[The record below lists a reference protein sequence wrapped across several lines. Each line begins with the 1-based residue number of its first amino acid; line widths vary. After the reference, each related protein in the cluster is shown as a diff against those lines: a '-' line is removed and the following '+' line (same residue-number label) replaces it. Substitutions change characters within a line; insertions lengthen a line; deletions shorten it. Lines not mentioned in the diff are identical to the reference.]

1 MAYRSPLPGLL
12 LGLILPIVLA
22 LLLKLWLLPDVSFAQ
37 YPKLLALNP
46 RTASKVLSL
55 AVLPNMLAMM
65 YYNRRKQAHMV
76 RGLMVINVLWIVL
89 FVLQRFVWS

>member
-1 MAYRSPLPGLL
+1 MAYRSPLPGVL
-12 LGLILPIVLA
+12 LGLLLPVLLA
-22 LLLKLWLLPDVSFAQ
+22 LLLKLWLLPDVSFSQ
-37 YPKLLALNP
+37 YPRLLVLNP

-65 YYNRRKQAHMV
+65 YFNRRKQAHLV
-76 RGLMVINVLWIVL
+76 QGLMVINVLWVVL

>member
-1 MAYRSPLPGLL
+1 MAYRSPLPGVL
-12 LGLILPIVLA
+12 LGLFLPVLLA

-37 YPKLLALNP
+37 YPKLLASSP
-46 RTASKVLSL
+46 RVASKVLSL

-65 YYNRRKQAHMV
+65 YFNRRKKAHLV
-76 RGLMVINVLWIVL
+76 QGLMVINVLWIVL